1 MTREAKFNLVFL
13 VALLALSL
21 PGMIILTRKALNGTG
36 GLNASPP
43 DVAISTPY
51 LHPVGVAPGVT
62 RSAPPLTLAWVDE
75 VAESATGR
83 PALRL
88 SAAGNRP
95 VPIIGEAFRLELL
108 DANPDSRA
116 TPNAPAGTVT
126 LLAWQHAADAPPA
139 EDFVV
144 SVDGEPAVVLALEPR
159 EVPQKVL
166 KELQAYG
173 YPRPPATAVV
183 LTLALP
189 SADEGG
195 EDRGLAGRTIAASWA
210 RGDER
215 RGDTLALPAGID
227 RLIADRIDAA
237 APSP

>member
-1 MTREAKFNLVFL
+1 MTREAKLNLGFL
-13 VALLALSL
+13 IVLLALSL
-21 PGMIILTRKALNGTG
+21 PGMFMLTRKALRGEG

-51 LHPVGVAPGVT
+51 LHPVGIAPGVT
-62 RSAPPLTLAWVDE
+62 RSTPPLTLAWVDE

-95 VPIIGEAFRLELL
+95 VPIIGAEFRLELL
-108 DANPDSRA
+108 DINLDPQA

-126 LLAWQHAADAPPA
+126 LLAWQHTADAPPA

-144 SVDGEPAVVLALEPR
+144 VVDDQPAVTLAVETR

-173 YPRPPATAVV
+173 YPRPPASAVV

-189 SADEGG
+189 VADE
-195 EDRGLAGRTIAASWA
+195 ETALAGRTIAASWA

-215 RGDTLALPAGID
+215 RGDTLTLPEGLDALID
-227 RLIADRIDAA
+227 ARIDAA